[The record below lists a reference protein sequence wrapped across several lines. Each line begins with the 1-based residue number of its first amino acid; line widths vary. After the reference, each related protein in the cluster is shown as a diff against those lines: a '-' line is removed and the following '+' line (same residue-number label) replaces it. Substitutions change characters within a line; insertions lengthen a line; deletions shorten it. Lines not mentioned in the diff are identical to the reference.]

1 MMDKSS
7 LHETIRSP
15 VASMSSA
22 LRRGMRQLPQL
33 RIAGQRAHAR
43 DAQEET
49 HHTVLE

>member
-22 LRRGMRQLPQL
+22 LRRSVRQVPQL
-33 RIAGQRAHAR
+33 GTAG
-43 DAQEET
+43 
-49 HHTVLE
+49 